1 MANTANQKTVAVNE
15 FGLLGNAQRTLS
27 RRQHDCTNQIPFRI
41 VAPDGCRCCAQPIK
55 RQNKDKKKNNNE
67 ITKRSEEC
75 GGNVVV
81 HHKRKSRVVSL
92 WSPSC
97 LFLPRK
103 GPIFLVPS
111 ARIFPPFSPIRGSF
125 SSTPHQFS
133 HQSPSV
139 SSRRLPHRTRSSS
152 TPLKDLGLS
161 SFLPASFQLRP
172 GPFAASRSVRRF
184 LLHASQKGYKN
195 RLGTPVS

>member
-1 MANTANQKTVAVNE
+1 MHSGHCQDGSTIARIRFHSGSSPRTDVAV
-15 FGLLGNAQRTLS
+15 ALS
-27 RRQHDCTNQIPFRI
+27 LSKGKTK
-41 VAPDGCRCCAQPIK
+41 IK
-55 RQNKDKKKNNNE
+55 KRNNNE

-139 SSRRLPHRTRSSS
+139 SSCRLPHRTRSSS